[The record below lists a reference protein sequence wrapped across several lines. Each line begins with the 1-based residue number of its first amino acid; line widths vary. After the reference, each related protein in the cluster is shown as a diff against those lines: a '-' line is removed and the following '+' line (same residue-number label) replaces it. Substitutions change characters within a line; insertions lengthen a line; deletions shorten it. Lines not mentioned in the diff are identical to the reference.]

1 MAVNRDDNVKE
12 KIIDASIKLFLKSG
26 FVGTSMKELTDAVG
40 VARGT
45 IYWYFKS
52 KDRILEEVLDKVS
65 KEIYDVAY
73 ERVNACEGD
82 FLTKFRTLYRF
93 LSECARDNR
102 ELLLMSTTVVG
113 EIAET
118 GTNAEKKIKS
128 TQMKFHRFIKA
139 LLDEGQRQGIVR
151 ADLDTGIQAHIMIGN
166 LMGSYL
172 QWCLYGNS
180 FDANAYAKAFRE
192 GALRGLLTEEAVR
205 ARDA

>member
-1 MAVNRDDNVKE
+1 
-12 KIIDASIKLFLKSG
+12 
-26 FVGTSMKELTDAVG
+26 
-40 VARGT
+40 
-45 IYWYFKS
+45 
-52 KDRILEEVLDKVS
+52 
-65 KEIYDVAY
+65 
-73 ERVNACEGD
+73 
-82 FLTKFRTLYRF
+82 
-93 LSECARDNR
+93 
-102 ELLLMSTTVVG
+102 
-113 EIAET
+113 
-118 GTNAEKKIKS
+118 
-128 TQMKFHRFIKA
+128 MKFHRFIKA